1 MMRCVCVGLLLIC
14 PALLSGADHALIVG
28 VNSCPEFRLPDGSKP
43 RPLRGAENDAD
54 AIAALAV
61 EHLGYDDKNI
71 CVLKGKAATYAGLRA
86 QFLRLQKALTR
97 DDRLLFH
104 FSGHGTQVADAKP
117 FDEFNQDRLDEALCL
132 YDATAAGE
140 NVLLD
145 DTLGLWLEDLPAGRI
160 TVLLDCCHAGT
171 GIKDPDPN
179 IQSRWLPIATTTRRG
194 EMRPWSDLSPASKSF
209 RTKAIAMFAC
219 RSDQQAYERLFLAHK
234 PPRRMGQFTYFLLEG
249 ITTGAADRDRNNE
262 FTVAE
267 LAAYIAQRL
276 DETYNRGRRP
286 EDQQRP
292 SSDISGENM
301 TLFSV
306 SR

>member
-1 MMRCVCVGLLLIC
+1 MWPIS
-14 PALLSGADHALIVG
+14 AIGADHALIVG
-28 VNSCPEFRLPDGSKP
+28 VNSCPNFRLADGSKP

-61 EHLGYDDKNI
+61 EHLGYADENVT
-71 CVLKGKAATYAGLRA
+71 VLKGNAATYAGLKA
-86 QFLRLQKALTR
+86 QFSRLQDALTR
-97 DDRLLFH
+97 DDHLLFH
-104 FSGHGTQVADAKP
+104 FSGHGTQIGDVKP
-117 FDEFNQDRLDEALCL
+117 FDEYNQDRLDEALCL
-132 YDATAAGE
+132 YDATAEGK

-145 DTLGLWLEDLPAGRI
+145 DTLGLWLEDLPAARI

-179 IQSRWLPIATTTRRG
+179 IQSRWLPIATTTRKG
-194 EMRPWSDLSPASKSF
+194 EVRPWCDLSGATKSF
-209 RTKAIAMFAC
+209 RPQTIALFAC
-219 RSDQQAYERLFLAHK
+219 RSHQQAYERLFLAHK
-234 PPRRMGQFTYFLLEG
+234 PPRRMGQFTHFLLEG
-249 ITTGAADRDRNNE
+249 ITTGAADRDRNNA

-267 LAAYIAQRL
+267 LASYIAQRL
-276 DETYNRGRRP
+276 DETYNRGRSQ

-292 SSDISGENM
+292 SSDVSGENV